1 MKIFHASLISAT
13 VFVMVVGCKSSCK
26 DVSSEPSGAAVGS
39 SVITVSSPVT
49 VSSPITVSSPV
60 SSTANQKGEFL
71 FVQNAKDVSFD
82 KGTMTLHE
90 VNPVTVCFTD
100 RPERIAGHMPTAN
113 MIPMWSEGKDSFLHD
128 PPNATLSLVGETN
141 ANKVSDVVMVLSN
154 PRMSGSDLTYDI
166 RVLEG
171 TPPAHGSDCS
181 LFIDIIGMPLTPYS
195 YAGAARR
202 AYRSGYM
209 HPGYMYPGAY
219 GPAFVPVAPV
229 AVGPLG
235 RPYLR

>member
-1 MKIFHASLISAT
+1 MKIFHAALISGA
-13 VFVMVVGCKSSCK
+13 VFAMVVGCKSSSQ

-39 SVITVSSPVT
+39 SVITVSSPATVT
-49 VSSPITVSSPV
+49 TPISVSAPV
-60 SSTANQKGEFL
+60 SSTENQKAEFL
-71 FVQNAKDVSFD
+71 FVQNAKDVTFD
-82 KGTMTLHE
+82 KGTMTLHG

-100 RPERIAGHMPTAN
+100 RPERIAGHMPTAK

-141 ANKVSDVVMVLSN
+141 GNKVSDVVMVLRN
-154 PRMSGSDLTYDI
+154 PRMSGSDLTYDV

-171 TPPAHGSDCS
+171 TPPAQGSDCS

-202 AYRSGYM
+202 AYRN
-209 HPGYMYPGAY
+209 GYMYPGYAYAGAY